1 MMSKLDELP
10 KEAIILCME
19 KIKNEIC
26 NTSNKRKLIKL
37 SKCMKIL
44 SEAYGNFNQEAIKNE

>member
-1 MMSKLDELP
+1 MSKLDELP

-19 KIKNEIC
+19 KIKNEIR